1 MQVMTDEGYQL
12 GFTERFDPFNIFA
25 IHLLF
30 EIGLEATAALA
41 LRHLPRTIS

>member
-1 MQVMTDEGYQL
+1 MRVTTDEGCQL
-12 GFTERFDPFNIFA
+12 GFTERFEPSNLFK

-30 EIGLEATAALA
+30 EIGLAATAALA